1 VVDLPAET
9 KKRVI
14 QEVLPPG
21 STSSTL
27 TVTIGSESSVTKNLQ
42 TWGIRGL
49 ETTTSRRGRN
59 WVTWQK
65 MQRSSRNTGRPI
77 SDRVRYNL
85 SHGDLGTSGF
95 NSTKFYVEMP
105 GYDPVNIDEK
115 QGAYRYQYSGPW
127 VTKDLNVVGQTGTH
141 KLPPTLLDDLMIA
154 RGTTAIARTIPTNP
168 VASAA
173 QFLGELREGLPSVP
187 GSHLIGSKSPSSLGD
202 EYLNAEFGIR
212 PIISDFRKFGEA
224 ARTSNKVIEQLKRDS
239 GRLIRRRYTFPVE
252 RSVETTVVQSAAGGV
267 PAHRQLAPNC
277 YQSVGP
283 MYRTREET
291 YRFWFSGAYTYAY
304 VDGDSAVDRA
314 RAAEQRLNRLFGVR
328 INPEL
333 LWELAPWSW
342 AVDWF
347 SNTGDVIHNLSAL
360 SSDSLVLRW
369 GYIMCH
375 YTCRDTYSA
384 PTTLLRGGGR
394 SPQKQTFVTDVK
406 KRLRATPYGFG
417 LDLGSLTGRQWAILA
432 ALGMSRGNRML

>member
-1 VVDLPAET
+1 MTQPAQT
-9 KKRVI
+9 KSRVI
-14 QEVLPPG
+14 QEVYPPG
-21 STSSTL
+21 NSETIL
-27 TVTIGSESSVTKNLQ
+27 TATIGGQSSVTRNNVS
-42 TWGIRGL
+42 WGIRGL
-49 ETTTSRRGRN
+49 ETTTSRRGSD
-59 WVTWQK
+59 WLAWK
-65 MQRSSRNTGRPI
+65 KLQRSARNTGHPVSEHIQSIMSR
-77 SDRVRYNL
+77 
-85 SHGDLGTSGF
+85 GDMGTGGF
-95 NSTKFYVEMP
+95 TSTKFYVEMD
-105 GYDPVNIDEK
+105 GYDPINLDEK
-115 QGAYRYQYSGPW
+115 QGAYRFQYSGPW
-127 VTKDLNVVGQTGTH
+127 VAKDLNAVGQTGTH
-141 KLPPTLLDDLMIA
+141 KLPPTTLNDQMIV
-154 RGTTAIARTIPTNP
+154 RGATAIARTIPTNP

-173 QFLGELREGLPSVP
+173 QFIGELREGLPSIP
-187 GSHLIGSKSPSSLGD
+187 GSHLHGSKSPTSLGD

-212 PIISDFRKFGEA
+212 PVISDFRKFGEA
-224 ARTSNKVIEQLKRDS
+224 ARTSSRVIEQLKRDS

-304 VDGDSAVDRA
+304 VHGDGAVDRA

-342 AVDWF
+342 AADWF

-394 SPQKQTFVTDVK
+394 SPQKQTYVTDVK
-406 KRLRATPYGFG
+406 KRMRATPYGFG
-417 LDLGSLTGRQWAILA
+417 LDLGSLSARQWAILG
-432 ALGMSRGNRML
+432 ALGMSRGSRML